1 MRVVL
6 STYWLTHHPRAG
18 GHFWVYAQY
27 ADALRRLGCDVW
39 WLEQISPKTD
49 PADALSG
56 ATLLAERLRAL
67 GLGDR
72 LIVYRWPVAADDEP
86 GRPAYLNVPERRAEQ
101 VLGDSDLL
109 LNFHYALPA
118 EMLARFRRTALVD
131 IDPGLLQLWWENA
144 QVRVHRH
151 DTYFSIGEHL
161 GAVTGDDG
169 KQWVHSPPVVSLD
182 LWPYTHDPGC
192 SLFTTVTSW
201 DSKTYVLMDGTLF
214 DTNKRLS
221 YLAYSDLP
229 RRTGQRLEL
238 ATVFGDNEAAHRR
251 TMESHGWSIRD
262 PREVAGS
269 PEAYQG
275 YIQGSRGEFSCAKPA
290 YVLLRNAWLSDRTAC
305 YLASGKPAVVQD
317 TGPSSY
323 LPDGL
328 GLLKFSSPDEA
339 VAALTE
345 VEADYA
351 RHCRAAREIAEAY
364 LSATD
369 VVARLLDRAVVP

>member
-86 GRPAYLNVPERRAEQ
+86 GRPVYLNVPERRAEQ

-182 LWPYTHDPGC
+182 LWPYTNDPGC